1 MLTNINSYIIGMQS
15 SVPAALGVLLLVL
28 MAALGLGRIINRGHC
43 GKFVQFALGLN
54 LLAVAALPLTFAL
67 PGWVWGILLAVPAVF
82 GIILL
87 AESAGDWPLWLIGLG
102 FFAVTMGSAFCPPYA
117 WDEQVYQV
125 GLIVRDIK
133 ANAFLFYPDNPYS
146 AFPACGQVLMTLG
159 VKLGGLN
166 FPRLLVAALFVIL
179 FLWFYQWL
187 KNFNWRLKYP
197 LLFAFLLSPCIL
209 AMNRDV
215 YMEIFIA
222 VNLFAGME
230 AVVKERKHPVRSALL
245 AGFFTG
251 MAAAVKITA
260 GGVAL
265 AILIVFWGMQKV
277 RKLKYLGVFLA
288 ASFPALLF
296 YAKSFLATGNPA
308 YPFASN
314 FLKPG
319 SADAAAETYHR
330 LLGTHFY
337 GVDGLFGVFTGWFFA
352 IYDEPLFDGIVL
364 GWQFLIIFLAAIAM
378 IKNRRFACFALAGLV
393 IYFYWALTSQQSR
406 FMLPLLFF
414 AGYFALRFL
423 RRFTPKIQLGIGA
436 ALIILSVV
444 SIEMPF
450 VGHYYYCWKFFP
462 DSRQNPVKVLKIGCR
477 EPDYLAMLDFCQSY
491 LKPGERTMLLFER
504 RTLYFP
510 GDYVL
515 GTPYFQAQF
524 FTPVPDDANQVYD
537 VLKQNNITYLFI
549 GATGRN
555 PDHLESYDP
564 ENMKLTLLLRQLIR
578 ENKLSLINVPDSGD
592 YNLLRIN

>member
-1 MLTNINSYIIGMQS
+1 MLTNINSYIISLQS
-15 SVPAALGVLLLVL
+15 SVPAALGVLALVL
-28 MAALGLGRIINRGHC
+28 LAALGLGRLVDRRNPSM
-43 GKFVQFALGLN
+43 FVQFALGLN
-54 LLAVAALPLTFAL
+54 ALAIAALLTFVLPPWLWGVILAGLAAWGLAAL
-67 PGWVWGILLAVPAVF
+67 ADRLR
-82 GIILL
+82 
-87 AESAGDWPLWLIGLG
+87 DWPLWGG
-102 FFAVTMGSAFCPPYA
+102 GMVFFGVTMGSAFCPPYA

-125 GLIVRDIK
+125 SLILRDLS
-133 ANAFLFYPDNPYS
+133 NHAFLFYPDNPYS

-187 KNFNWRLKYP
+187 KHFNWRLKYP
-197 LLFAFLLSPCIL
+197 LLLAMLLSPCIL

-222 VNLFAGME
+222 VNLFAGVQT
-230 AVVKERKHPVRSALL
+230 AIQERKHPTRAALL
-245 AGFFTG
+245 AGFFAG

-260 GGVAL
+260 GGVSL
-265 AILIVFWGMQKV
+265 AILILFWGLQKK
-277 RKLKYLGVFLA
+277 RKLKSTLCFISVA
-288 ASFPALLF
+288 AAGAIFF
-296 YAKSFLATGNPA
+296 YAKSFLAAGNPV
-308 YPFASN
+308 YPFASGW
-314 FLKPG
+314 LKPG
-319 SADAAAETYHR
+319 SADAAVETYHR

-378 IKNRRFACFALAGLV
+378 LKNRRFACFSLAGLV

-406 FMLPLLFF
+406 FLLPLLFF

-423 RRFTPKIQLGIGA
+423 RRFSFKIQLGIGVVLI
-436 ALIILSVV
+436 ALTMV

-450 VGHYYYCWKFFP
+450 LGHYYYCWKFFP
-462 DSRQNPVKVLKIGCR
+462 DSRQNPVKILKIGGR
-477 EPDYLAMLDFCQSY
+477 EPDYLAMLDFCSRNIGV
-491 LKPGERTMLLFER
+491 KDRTMLLFER

-515 GTPYFQAQF
+515 GTPYFQAKF
-524 FTPVPDDANQVYD
+524 FTPVPENAQNVYEI
-537 VLKQNNITYLFI
+537 LKQNRITYLFI

-564 ENMKLTLLLRQLIR
+564 ENMKLTTLLRQLMR
-578 ENKLSLINVPDSGD
+578 ENKLSLVNVPDSGD
-592 YNLLRIN
+592 YNLLRVN

>member
-1 MLTNINSYIIGMQS
+1 MLTNINSYIIYLQS
-15 SVPAALGVLLLVL
+15 GVVAALGVLALVL
-28 MAALGLGRIINRGHC
+28 LAALGLGRLIDRHNP

-54 LLAVAALPLTFAL
+54 GLAIAAMLTFVLPTWLWGAILAGLAAWGLAALPDRR
-67 PGWVWGILLAVPAVF
+67 
-82 GIILL
+82 
-87 AESAGDWPLWLIGLG
+87 GDWPLWATGLA

-125 GLIVRDIK
+125 GLIVRDSS
-133 ANAFLFYPDNPYS
+133 NQAFLFYPDNPYS

-166 FPRLLVAALFVIL
+166 FPRLLVSALFVIL

-187 KNFNWRLKYP
+187 KRFNWRLKYP
-197 LLFAFLLSPCIL
+197 LLLAFLLSPCIL

-222 VNLFAGME
+222 VNLFAGVT
-230 AVVKERKHPVRSALL
+230 ATVRERKRPVRAALL
-245 AGFFTG
+245 AGFFAG

-265 AILIVFWGMQKV
+265 AILIVFWGLQKQ
-277 RKLKYLGVFLA
+277 RKIKYFGYFVA
-288 ASFPALLF
+288 ATLPALLF
-296 YAKSFLATGNPA
+296 YVKSFLATGNPA
-308 YPFASN
+308 YPFGSN
-314 FLKPG
+314 LLKPG

-364 GWQFLIIFLAAIAM
+364 GWQFLIIFVAAIAM
-378 IKNRRFACFALAGLV
+378 LKNRKFACFTLAGLV

-414 AGYFALRFL
+414 AGYFALWFL
-423 RRFTPKIQLGIGA
+423 RRFSPKIQLGIGA
-436 ALIILSVV
+436 ALLIASIV
-444 SIEMPF
+444 SIEIPF
-450 VGHYYYCWKFFP
+450 VGHYYYCWKFFA
-462 DSRQNPVKVLKIGCR
+462 DSRQHPIKVLNLGVR
-477 EPDYLAMLDFCQSY
+477 EPDYLAMLDYCH
-491 LKPGERTMLLFER
+491 KTIRPGERTMLLFER

-515 GTPYFQAQF
+515 GTPYFQAEF
-524 FTPVPDDANQVYD
+524 FTPVPDDAARVYD

-592 YNLLRIN
+592 YNLLRVN

>member
-1 MLTNINSYIIGMQS
+1 MLPNINNYIIAMQS
-15 SVPAALGVLLLVL
+15 SVPASLGVLTLVL
-28 MAALGLGRIINRGHC
+28 LAALGLGRLVDRRNPS
-43 GKFVQFALGLN
+43 KFIQFALGLN
-54 LLAVAALPLTFAL
+54 LLAVAALLLTFAL
-67 PGWVWGILLAVPAVF
+67 PTWGWGILLAVLAVF
-82 GIILL
+82 GIMRL
-87 AESAGDWPLWLIGLG
+87 AESADDWPLWLIGLG

-133 ANAFLFYPDNPYS
+133 ADAFLFYPDNPYS
-146 AFPACGQVLMTLG
+146 AFPACGQVLLTLG

-179 FLWFYQWL
+179 FLRFYWWL
-187 KNFNWRLKYP
+187 NLFNWRLKYP
-197 LLFAFLLSPCIL
+197 LLLAFLLSPCIL

-222 VNLFAGME
+222 VNLFAGIE
-230 AVVKERKHPVRSALL
+230 AAVKERKHPLKAALL
-245 AGFFTG
+245 AGFFAG

-260 GGVAL
+260 GGAAL
-265 AILIVFWGMQKV
+265 AILIVFWGMQKA
-277 RKLKYLGVFLA
+277 RKFKYLGLFIA
-288 ASFPALLF
+288 AGLPGLLF
-296 YAKSFLATGNPA
+296 YAKSFLAAGNPV
-308 YPFASN
+308 YPFASSW
-314 FLKPG
+314 LKPG
-319 SADAAAETYHR
+319 SADAAVETYHR

-364 GWQFLIIFLAAIAM
+364 GWQFLIVFLAAVAM
-378 IKNRRFACFALAGLV
+378 LKNRRFACFALAGLV
-393 IYFYWALTSQQSR
+393 IYFYWAVTSQQSR

-436 ALIILSVV
+436 ALIILSIV
-444 SIEMPF
+444 SIEIPF

-462 DSRQNPVKVLKIGCR
+462 WSRQKPAELLKLGGR
-477 EPDYLAMLDFCQSY
+477 EGDYVAMLDFCQRY
-491 LKPGERTMLLFER
+491 IKPGERTMLLFER

-524 FTPVPDDANQVYD
+524 FTPVPDDAGRVYD

-555 PDHLESYDP
+555 PDHLEAYDP
-564 ENMKLTLLLRQLIR
+564 ENMKLTLLLRQLMR
-578 ENKLSLINVPDSGD
+578 ENKLSLVNVPDSGD
-592 YNLLRIN
+592 YNLLRVN